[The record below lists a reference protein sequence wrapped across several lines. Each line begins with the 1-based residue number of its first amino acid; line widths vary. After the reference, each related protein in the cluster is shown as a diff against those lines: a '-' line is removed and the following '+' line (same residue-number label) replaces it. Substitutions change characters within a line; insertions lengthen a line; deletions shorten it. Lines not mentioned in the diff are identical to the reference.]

1 MEIIKNKFLGCQKHE
16 TFLSIKKAQEN
27 IFEFD
32 KARGWED
39 KWYVKDLA
47 LNMNEEIGELW
58 NLIKW
63 VNEAKQKQIAS
74 EHIDKVS
81 DFIGDTLFLI
91 LKIAN
96 QANIDAD
103 KALQETLDE
112 YEKRM
117 PPETM
122 KKVKHANKLAGG
134 IDNKQKSD

>member
-1 MEIIKNKFLGCQKHE
+1 M
-16 TFLSIKKAQEN
+16 KAQEK
-27 IFEFD
+27 ISEFD
-32 KARGWED
+32 KARGWEG

-47 LNMNEEIGELW
+47 LNINEEIGELW

-63 VNEAKQKQIAS
+63 VDEAKQKQLAK

-96 QANIDAD
+96 QTNVDAD
-103 KALQETLDE
+103 KALQETLNE

-117 PPETM
+117 PPKVM

-134 IDNKQKSD
+134 VDNK